1 MIFYPFTITVI
12 CPFLTR
18 KNVLAVT
25 VPLPY
30 RYRPQGTPLPQR
42 YSPFLKKGRCPKAS
56 HSVRLQ
62 TVPSVPKAF

>member
-1 MIFYPFTITVI
+1 MEQIMTKNTVLS
-12 CPFLTR
+12 PFL
-18 KNVLAVT
+18 NCDHVLGVT

-42 YSPFLKKGRCPKAS
+42 DSPFLKKGRCTKAT
-56 HSVRLQ
+56 HSVLLQ